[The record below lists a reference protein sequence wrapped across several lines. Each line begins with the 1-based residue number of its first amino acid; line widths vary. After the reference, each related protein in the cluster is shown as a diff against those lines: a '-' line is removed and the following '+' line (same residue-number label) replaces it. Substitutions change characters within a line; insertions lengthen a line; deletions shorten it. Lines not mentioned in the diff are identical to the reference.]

1 MNKSLKI
8 FILSWYAALG
18 ISGLFLILAL
28 IYFNQFEIIKLIFL
42 INLVFIIFLSTVM
55 FLVIGKKAMVSL
67 INNLDLMDFIIL
79 VFLTYGCLTL
89 GLLLSITDNLL
100 SLIVLLPIFSVSFI
114 ISLAIILFKN
124 RKRRVSI

>member
-55 FLVIGKKAMVSL
+55 FLVIGKKGMVSL